1 MYNMIVTDKTGLI
14 EKQKTRI
21 RTSLN
26 RPVSSIDTA
35 GINEAINILI
45 AEGGDGFYNYVDWR
59 GLSKDPNLIV
69 LSSKHNF
76 FYDAEEM
83 SNVKTVINLKEL
95 NQIKRIKSILQS
107 YLHFLPQKSNF
118 VGCFVDNEKI
128 NGYVL
133 RKSSS
138 SFDIKKNF
146 DAIENSIVS
155 QIPFINMLYS
165 IMDSRTNT
173 YMSKRSVTSLLDD
186 YGFKVIDMT
195 ELNGITF
202 FHSQKIGDTYN

>member
-1 MYNMIVTDKTGLI
+1 MIVADKTGII
-14 EKQKTRI
+14 ENQKTRI
-21 RTSLN
+21 RTNLN
-26 RPVSSIDTA
+26 LPGSSIDA
-35 GINEAINILI
+35 VGINEAMDILI
-45 AEGGDGFYNYVDWR
+45 AEGGAGFYNYVDWR
-59 GLSKDPNLIV
+59 GLSKDTNLIV
-69 LSSKHNF
+69 LSSHHNY
-76 FYDAEEM
+76 FYGAEEM

-107 YLHFLPQKSNF
+107 YLHFLPQRSNF

-138 SFDIKKNF
+138 SFDNKKSF

-155 QIPFINMLYS
+155 KIPFINMLYS
-165 IMDSRTNT
+165 IMDSRTNS

-186 YGFKVIDMT
+186 YGFKVMDMT
-195 ELNGITF
+195 EFNGLTF
-202 FHSQKIGDTYN
+202 FHSQKIGNTYN